1 MLSQLLLIVMVIAPQ
16 AAPITDGKELVRAM
30 HDRYAAKW
38 YKTLTFTQTTTRYDP
53 DGTAHPE
60 TWYEAIEVPG
70 KLRIDFDPV
79 AKGSGYQF
87 VGDVL
92 NIFEDGK
99 LKSSNPFVH
108 PLLLLGFDV
117 YLLPPDESINKLT
130 KLGYDLSIIREDTWQ
145 GRPAYVV
152 GAKAGDMQSSQFWI
166 DKKELYFVRSLG
178 PAGRDKTKTSE
189 TQFNK
194 YQKAGGG
201 WVAAEVVF
209 LVDGKRA
216 TLEEYYDIKANP
228 KLDEK
233 LFEKDHWTDVHLH

>member
-1 MLSQLLLIVMVIAPQ
+1 MLSQLLLLAVMVAPH
-16 AAPITDGKELVRAM
+16 AGPITDGKVLVRAM

-38 YKTLTFTQTTTRYDP
+38 YKTLTFTQTTTRYDA
-53 DGTAHPE
+53 DGKGHDE
-60 TWYEAIEVPG
+60 TWYEAIEVPS

-117 YLLPPDESINKLT
+117 YLLPTGESINKLT

-145 GRPAYVV
+145 GRPVYVV
-152 GAKAGDMQSSQFWI
+152 GAKAGDMQSPQFWI
-166 DKKELYFVRSLG
+166 DKQELYFVRSLG
-178 PAGRDKTKTSE
+178 PAGPDKTKTAE

-209 LVDGKRA
+209 LVDGKRSG
-216 TLEEYYDIKANP
+216 LEEYYDIKANP

>member
-1 MLSQLLLIVMVIAPQ
+1 MLSQLLLLAVMVASQ
-16 AAPITDGKELVRAM
+16 AGPITDGKGLVRAM

-38 YKTLTFTQTTTRYDP
+38 YKTLTFTQTTTRYDA
-53 DGTAHPE
+53 DGTAHAE
-60 TWYEAIEVPG
+60 TWYEAIEVPS

-117 YLLPPDESINKLT
+117 YLLPPDESINKVT

-145 GRPAYVV
+145 GRPVYVV
-152 GAKAGDMQSSQFWI
+152 GAKAGDMQSPQFWI
-166 DKKELYFVRSLG
+166 DKQELYFVRSVG

-201 WVAAEVVF
+201 WIAAEVLF

-216 TLEEYYDIKANP
+216 TLEEYYDVKVNP

-233 LFEKDHWTDVHLH
+233 LFEKDRWTEVHLH